1 MQVAVSRYEGG
12 YDPFMRTPFG
22 KISWVSVVLVLLI
35 VATIVTGMIVPGRT
49 GTIIQVVGWIA
60 LVVVV
65 LLEIGSRTTPIGYFD
80 NNDRRFPFR

>member
-1 MQVAVSRYEGG
+1 
-12 YDPFMRTPFG
+12 MRTPFG
-22 KISWVSVVLVLLI
+22 RISWVSVVLVLLV

-65 LLEIGSRTTPIGYFD
+65 LLEIGVRTTPIGYFD

>member
-1 MQVAVSRYEGG
+1 MCGHNSSV
-12 YDPFMRTPFG
+12 PTPSG
-22 KISWVSVVLVLLI
+22 KISWVSVVLVLLV

-60 LVVVV
+60 VVILV
-65 LLEIGSRTTPIGYFD
+65 LLEIGVRTTPIGYFD

>member
-1 MQVAVSRYEGG
+1 
-12 YDPFMRTPFG
+12 MRTPFG
-22 KISWVSVVLVLLI
+22 KISWVSVLLI
-35 VATIVTGMIVPGRT
+35 LLVVATIATGMVVPGRT

-65 LLEIGSRTTPIGYFD
+65 LLEIGVRTTPIGYFD

>member
-1 MQVAVSRYEGG
+1 
-12 YDPFMRTPFG
+12 MRTPFG
-22 KISWVSVVLVLLI
+22 KISWVSVVLVLLV

-60 LVVVV
+60 VVILV